1 MVSAC
6 YYHGKRCHGGRA
18 RVLSQE
24 DAMKKGRK
32 KPTPAVT
39 KRATVEPKS
48 YASAYGAML
57 ARQVTTEMTP
67 ARTLRKSEV
76 GR

>member
-1 MVSAC
+1 MRAC
-6 YYHGKRCHGGRA
+6 S
-18 RVLSQE
+18 SQE

-39 KRATVEPKS
+39 KAAKVEPKS
-48 YASAYGAML
+48 NASVYGAML
-57 ARQVTTEMTP
+57 AKQVATEMTP
-67 ARTLRKSEV
+67 ARAVRNSKA